1 MKKTLNSGKR
11 SSFHFVHGNW
21 NGIEASSIF
30 VAGITTTNNTESM
43 QFSKTLIK
51 KLVFPLTNMDAEDS
65 KVKYIA

>member
-1 MKKTLNSGKR
+1 
-11 SSFHFVHGNW
+11 
-21 NGIEASSIF
+21 
-30 VAGITTTNNTESM
+30 M